1 MLELVSTEAAVVS
14 IVGDARAVDAV
25 GSLDGAVTCPVAP
38 DEALL
43 IAPPDAGERLVKIAM
58 ERATSA
64 DPDALVV
71 DVTDG
76 WAVWTLEGEDVRA
89 AFSRLS
95 ALRLPDRGFSQG
107 DVVRVAVKM
116 VVDDPRLHLLVPA
129 MWADHLHDRIVE
141 RCRSL
146 GVHERSL
153 AEAFSVPGA
162 LP

>member
-1 MLELVSTEAAVVS
+1 VLELVATEAALVAV
-14 IVGDARAVDAV
+14 VGDARAAAAV

-43 IAPPDAGERLVKIAM
+43 IGPPDARERLAKTAT

-76 WAVWTLEGEDVRA
+76 WAVWTLEGEGLRA

-95 ALRLPDRGFSQG
+95 PLTLPDRGFTQG
-107 DVVRVAVKM
+107 DVARVAVKI
-116 VVDDPRLHLLVPA
+116 VVDGPRLHMVVPV
-129 MWADHLHDRIVE
+129 MWGDYLHDRIIE

-146 GVHERSL
+146 GVHERS
-153 AEAFSVPGA
+153 AAASFAAPESGP
-162 LP
+162 